1 MPMENESKSPCP
13 TRMLFVSMCPG
24 ELILLPVRL
33 ERILSYF
40 IVDHLNLSYE
50 ILSCNIPIT

>member
-1 MPMENESKSPCP
+1 MENESKSPCL